1 MKNQS
6 SANFLYE
13 LNHKENEEWLSIL
26 ENHSLARVFCQLN
39 KPIRNTMI
47 NNIHIWFDN
56 PDIIKLCIELN
67 KIIERKIE
75 EKEEMKA

>member
-47 NNIHIWFDN
+47 NNIHN
-56 PDIIKLCIELN
+56 YVLN
-67 KIIERKIE
+67 
-75 EKEEMKA
+75 